1 MILTTGAVYADCM
14 RNLIRIRIGELTEEL
29 VFGAAVGTLEAYKER
44 VGQLRGLKEAL
55 ELMEEAEKEVSM
67 RERGL

>member
-55 ELMEEAEKEVSM
+55 ELMEEAEKEVSK

>member
-1 MILTTGAVYADCM
+1 MILTTGAAYADCM

-55 ELMEEAEKEVSM
+55 ELMEEAEKEVSK

>member
-1 MILTTGAVYADCM
+1 MLAARHVYADCM

-55 ELMEEAEKEVSM
+55 ELMEEAEKEVSK